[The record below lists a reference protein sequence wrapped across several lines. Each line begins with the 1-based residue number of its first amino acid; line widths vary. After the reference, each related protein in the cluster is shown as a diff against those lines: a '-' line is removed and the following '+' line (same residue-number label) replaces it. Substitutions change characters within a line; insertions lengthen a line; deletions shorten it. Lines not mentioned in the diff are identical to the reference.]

1 MGAGNVML
9 VSHHWADLPAN
20 PYKILVRM
28 ALVILDDTDKPRWWG
43 GDGPLLDA
51 LGRSEVSDGSPEGDR
66 ALETGDVLL
75 RRAIRHLV
83 KAGALEYAV
92 RPVKGRRAEYW
103 VHWMPEQTV
112 PAYGTDGSGMGN
124 KLFSIPEQSVGAKE
138 ERGGLRIR
146 DENRSPQVT
155 TSPGPADDSG
165 APDRSL
171 RHGLCPHG
179 QPDVWH
185 GINHGCRHCRKEGR

>member
-1 MGAGNVML
+1 MGAGNALL
-9 VSHHWADLPAN
+9 VSRHWPHLPAN

-51 LGRSEVSDGSPEGDR
+51 LGRSDVSDGSPEGER

-83 KAGALEYAV
+83 REGALEYAV

-112 PAYGTDGSGMGN
+112 PAWGTVCSGMGN
-124 KLFSIPEQSVGAKE
+124 KLFSIPEQTVRAKE
-138 ERGGLRIR
+138 EREELRIR
-146 DENRSPQVT
+146 DENRAPEAT
-155 TSPGPADDSG
+155 TSPGSVDGSR
-165 APDRSL
+165 APDRSPQPK
-171 RHGLCPHG
+171 LCPHG
-179 QPDVWH
+179 NPDVWH
-185 GINHGCRHCRKEGR
+185 GVNHGCRECRHEGR